1 MYHATSG
8 IPDAV
13 RHHNAC
19 GVIRGSRFRTH
30 QTYVGFE
37 EPFSS
42 AACPGR
48 MVRRVPY
55 LKYALAPVL
64 IFIGSKIFLA
74 DLLAWRSSRRRLP
87 SLSA

>member
-1 MYHATSG
+1 
-8 IPDAV
+8 
-13 RHHNAC
+13 
-19 GVIRGSRFRTH
+19 
-30 QTYVGFE
+30 
-37 EPFSS
+37 
-42 AACPGR
+42 